1 MFIMRKEKTMKEH
14 KSMLDSLLDSLT
26 NETKEIDSNELA
38 KQFINTI
45 YSENMNLT
53 YSRS

>member
-1 MFIMRKEKTMKEH
+1 MFIARKEKTMKEH

-38 KQFINTI
+38 KKFINTI
-45 YSENMNLT
+45 YSENLKSI
-53 YSRS
+53 YSQT